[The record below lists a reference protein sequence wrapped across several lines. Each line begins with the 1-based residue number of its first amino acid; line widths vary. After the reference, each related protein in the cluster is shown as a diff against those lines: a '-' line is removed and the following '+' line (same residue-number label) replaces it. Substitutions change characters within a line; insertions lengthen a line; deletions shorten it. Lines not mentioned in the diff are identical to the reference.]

1 MNRYLAAEKTFTKI
15 EVFEQRA
22 EPGGVWNYTPHNND
36 LDHDFSIPRTTPTS
50 LPDKPLTISS
60 SSAGGGGGG
69 GTAQFVSPVY
79 DHLETNIPHTLMA
92 YTDHPFPTDI
102 PLFPPHGV
110 VREYL
115 HGYARDLEPMLSL
128 QTQVL
133 SISRATATTST
144 TSSSSVSYSGA
155 RGWDVR
161 VLDLQTQQERTTRF
175 DAVLIA
181 SGHYND
187 PFIPDIEG
195 LAEFDKV
202 HPGCVSHSK
211 FYRRPDEYAGKVSRY
226 AFPARNGQKSQ
237 RLPEIEGA
245 DTAAR
250 KSSSS
255 ETPPRASI

>member
-22 EPGGVWNYTPHNND
+22 EPGGVWNYTPHND
-36 LDHDFSIPRTTPTS
+36 LDHDFSIPRTRPTS
-50 LPDKPLTISS
+50 LPDKPLAISS
-60 SSAGGGGGG
+60 SSSSSSAA
-69 GTAQFVSPVY
+69 AQFVSPVY

-115 HGYARDLEPMLSL
+115 HDYARDLEPMLSL

-133 SISRATATTST
+133 SIARVATTST
-144 TSSSSVSYSGA
+144 TSPSSSGV

-187 PFIPDIEG
+187 PFIPDIQG
-195 LAEFDKV
+195 LAEFDRV
-202 HPGCVSHSK
+202 NPGCVSHSK
-211 FYRRPDEYAGKVSRY
+211 FYRRPDEYAGKVS
-226 AFPARNGQKSQ
+226 
-237 RLPEIEGA
+237 
-245 DTAAR
+245 
-250 KSSSS
+250 
-255 ETPPRASI
+255 